1 LEVLRQIQ
9 RPRTEDSLRD
19 FFTAIKNND
28 LKRDTGLEGDK
39 ERRRD
44 LFTKMTTEEYY
55 HSLDVLIELDQNY
68 VFPSLN
74 ELTRDSKK
82 GAMAIANRLGMHVC
96 RWLDPASM
104 QEAKTSLVN
113 SRSSIRE
120 VLSSF
125 PIILNDPIGT
135 AFPLAP
141 ASGTFQCDGDA
152 GVGAPAIIRRATLTH
167 FEDAL
172 CELATKYPVDLT
184 VQTSGGKPL
193 SSLESLVKDTIPE
206 YRRRFVATAGWR
218 ALMEL
223 VVAYFGADRLL
234 HKTVKGYVLAQIM
247 PVSILLQSGGP
258 RSELMISEYAN

>member
-1 LEVLRQIQ
+1 MEVLRQIQ

-19 FFTAIKNND
+19 FFTAIQNND
-28 LKRDTGLEGDK
+28 LKRDTGLEGDNK
-39 ERRRD
+39 RRRD
-44 LFTKMTTEEYY
+44 LFTKMTTQEYY
-55 HSLDVLIELDQNY
+55 SSLDALIKLDQNY

-82 GAMAIANRLGMHVC
+82 GGMAIANRLGMHVC
-96 RWLDPASM
+96 RWLHPDSM

-120 VLSSF
+120 VLSAF
-125 PIILNDPIGT
+125 PIILCDAIGT
-135 AFPLAP
+135 ALPLAP
-141 ASGTFQCDGDA
+141 ASGTNQCDGA
-152 GVGAPAIIRRATLTH
+152 EGVGVPVIPRATLTH

-172 CELATKYPVDLT
+172 CQLSTKYPVDFT
-184 VQTSGGKPL
+184 AQTSGRKPL

-206 YRRRFVATAGWR
+206 YRRRFVDTAGWR

-234 HKTVKGYVLAQIM
+234 HKTVKGFVLAPIV
-247 PVSILLQSGGP
+247 PVSTLLQYSGP
-258 RSELMISEYAN
+258 RSELMITECSN